1 MYLPSLIFET
11 MTIKRS
17 LCEHK
22 GVLKFIIRHLYPCE
36 MKKETRRHNS
46 LQTLLKR
53 GSKTIAPLTSYD
65 PKFWSDF
72 HSLRHKLQRVQ

>member
-11 MTIKRS
+11 MTIRRS
-17 LCEHK
+17 MCEHE

-36 MKKETRRHNS
+36 MKKETMTS
-46 LQTLLKR
+46 QLSKTLLKW
-53 GSKTIAPLTSYD
+53 GSKTLSPLTSYD

-72 HSLRHKLQRVQ
+72 HSLRHKLQSVH